1 MGAGGGDGIVDG
13 ICFGKYKAWIPEW
26 SKGADL
32 RSAAYASWVRTP
44 LHAFSFIYL
53 FYFFALL
60 AQSGERATV
69 NREAAGSKPAR
80 SVLFF
85 LVIAQLVERRTVEVH
100 MTLCH
105 KSFPL
110 AGCSNHPREIHRSA
124 VVVVL
129 LRWERARHHILEKV
143 CSIHTGVIF
152 LININRFKYFLC
164 LFILVH
170 ESIV

>member
-1 MGAGGGDGIVDG
+1 MDSRVVKGGRLKICC
-13 ICFGKYKAWIPEW
+13 ICFVGSNPTSCIFI
-26 SKGADL
+26 
-32 RSAAYASWVRTP
+32 
-44 LHAFSFIYL
+44 HSFIYL

-110 AGCSNHPREIHRSA
+110 AGCSNHPREIYTVA
-124 VVVVL
+124 Q
-129 LRWERARHHILEKV
+129 WERARHHILEKV

>member
-1 MGAGGGDGIVDG
+1 M
-13 ICFGKYKAWIPEW
+13 
-26 SKGADL
+26 L
-32 RSAAYASWVRTP
+32 RGFEP
-44 LHAFSFIYL
+44 HFMHFHSFIYL

-110 AGCSNHPREIHRSA
+110 AGCSNHPREIHRGA
-124 VVVVL
+124 VGA
-129 LRWERARHHILEKV
+129 RASEEV

-164 LFILVH
+164 LFIFVD
-170 ESIV
+170 ESINYYYLSQSQFHNHSHCPVSELGPVPELVLFF